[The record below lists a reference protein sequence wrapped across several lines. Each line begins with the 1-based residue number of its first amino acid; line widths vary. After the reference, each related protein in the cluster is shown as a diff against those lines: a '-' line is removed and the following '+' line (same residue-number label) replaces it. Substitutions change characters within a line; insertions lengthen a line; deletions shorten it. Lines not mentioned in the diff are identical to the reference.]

1 VSLVDDLVAAVKA
14 SDPSEVAV
22 HCALDDALELLDV
35 QTADLLNALGAVTAT
50 QYAYVDRHVRIP
62 QHQVRQ
68 GRRPDAGGPTKVAA
82 IKTYM
87 YKFYKEEI
95 A

>member
-1 VSLVDDLVAAVKA
+1 MSLVDDLVAAVKA
-14 SDPSEVAV
+14 SDPSEEKIHATLRDWLFVT
-22 HCALDDALELLDV
+22 DDEEKRLFC
-35 QTADLLNALGAVTAT
+35 LGVLAAT
-50 QYAYVDRHVRIP
+50 QYAYIDKHVRVP

-68 GRRPDAGGPTKVAA
+68 GRRPDVGAPTKVAA
-82 IKTYM
+82 IKSYM